1 MCERLKSVAIFSQ
14 NWTEII
20 SIVNGKQH
28 VIELISVVKLGQK
41 PPRHL
46 FRCRRKEADMQ
57 DFVCL
62 GSTAPYSQNC
72 CP

>member
-1 MCERLKSVAIFSQ
+1 
-14 NWTEII
+14 
-20 SIVNGKQH
+20 
-28 VIELISVVKLGQK
+28 VVKLGQK